1 MSIDKEL
8 INEYFNKHWPVGN
21 DSYQHSNIKSILD
34 KIPEED
40 TVIDIGCGYNPFKP
54 YLKERLYAID
64 PAIDCGDELVDIE
77 SFNSKGRTWDVALCL
92 GSINFGD
99 EEVIKSQIKKTVSL
113 LSHAGLIIWRQN
125 PGVADHNNEECKT
138 VPFFNWTIEK
148 NYQYAEEN
156 GCEVILCTE
165 EYNDKG
171 NMRIYA
177 EWVKR

>member
-8 INEYFNKHWPVGN
+8 INDYFNKYWNGGN
-21 DSYQHSNIKSILD
+21 HPFQYSNIENILKKISDTD
-34 KIPEED
+34 K
-40 TVIDIGCGYNPFKP
+40 VIDIGCGYNPFKP

-77 SFNSKGRTWDVALCL
+77 SFDPKDKIWDVALCL

-99 EEVIKSQIKKTVSL
+99 EEIIKHQIKKAVSL
-113 LSHAGLIIWRQN
+113 LSHTGLIIWRQN
-125 PGVADHNNEECKT
+125 PGVADHNNEECKDI
-138 VPFFNWTIEK
+138 PFFHWTIEK

-156 GCEVILCTE
+156 GCEIIFCTE

-177 EWVKR
+177 EWIKK